1 LKQITCEVDSH
12 MGTRQPQPKKPIEIG
27 LPWSLLFIPV
37 MFIGAGLSIPYSLI
51 SRRIQRRR
59 EREFRTQMEAIG
71 RVIEWS
77 DFVQAISE
85 NRGTLIE
92 ERYSFKGPVRWWWT
106 PEDLYSMCPYPTAD
120 WLTMTNDDGF
130 GPFAE
135 WCRQRYTSPDRGE
148 AFFVNVRAVP
158 TSEVRSVS
166 SGVRSESG
174 TARWIEVA
182 PPKSLHKQ

>member
-1 LKQITCEVDSH
+1 
-12 MGTRQPQPKKPIEIG
+12 MGARPWQQRKPIEIG

-51 SRRIQRRR
+51 SRRIPRRR
-59 EREFRTQMEAIG
+59 EREFRTQLEAIG

-77 DFVQAISE
+77 DFLRAVSE
-85 NRGTLIE
+85 NRGTFIE

-106 PEDLYSMCPYPTAD
+106 PEDLYSACPYPTAD
-120 WLTMTNDDGF
+120 WLTMVKDEGF
-130 GPFAE
+130 RPFAE

-148 AFFVNVRAVP
+148 ALLVDAHAVP

-166 SGVRSESG
+166 NGVRSESG

-182 PPKSLHKQ
+182 PPKSLHKR